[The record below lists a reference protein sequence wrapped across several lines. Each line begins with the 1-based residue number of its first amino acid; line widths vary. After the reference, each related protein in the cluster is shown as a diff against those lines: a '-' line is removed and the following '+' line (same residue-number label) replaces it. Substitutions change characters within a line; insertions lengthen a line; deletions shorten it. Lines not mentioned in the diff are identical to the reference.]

1 MKAYLTVG
9 VPGSGKTSYA
19 KKLQK
24 SHKVFVIEG
33 DVIRSELF
41 GDASVYGRW
50 DEVWSKVDELVENNV
65 GRDLVLDGTF
75 ETTDLRAEAISLL
88 RSYGYEDI
96 EAIVFNPSLATCLS
110 RNWTR
115 TRVVPDYIVKE
126 KYDRMQRDLPGI
138 KSEGFE
144 QVTFV

>member
-50 DEVWSKVDELVENNV
+50 NEVWSKVDELVENNV

-126 KYDRMQRDLPGI
+126 KYERMQRDLPEI
-138 KSEGFE
+138 ESEGFE